1 MRTLFHFP
9 LQPQSRKIRL
19 LLKERQLECEC
30 VIERPWDR
38 RSDFLV
44 LNPAGETPVLVEEG
58 GQVICGDY
66 AIVEYLEEMQPAIS
80 FLGTL
85 PAERAETRRLSQWFD
100 GKFQR
105 DVTQNLL
112 HEKLMKRIC
121 GQGGPDSAAIR
132 AGRANIRIHL
142 DYIAWLV
149 DRRNWLAGERV
160 SLADLTAAAHLSC
173 IDYLGDVPW
182 EDFPGAKDWYARLK
196 SRPSFRPLLA
206 DHLPGTQPPAHYAD
220 LDF

>member
-19 LLKERQLECEC
+19 LLKEKQLECDF
-30 VIERPWDR
+30 VAERPWDR
-38 RSDFLV
+38 RGDFLA
-44 LNPAGETPVLVEEG
+44 LNPAGETPVLVEEN

-66 AIVEYLEEMQPAIS
+66 AIAEYLEDVQPGTS
-80 FLGTL
+80 MLGAL
-85 PAERAETRRLSQWFD
+85 PQERAEARRLTQWFD

-112 HEKLMKRIC
+112 HEKLIKRIC
-121 GQGGPDSAAIR
+121 GHGGPDSGAIR

-142 DYIAWLV
+142 DYIAWLI
-149 DRRNWLAGERV
+149 DRRNWLAGERF
-160 SLADLTAAAHLSC
+160 SLADLAAAAHLSC

-206 DHLPGTQPPAHYAD
+206 DQVPGVQPPAHYAD